1 MVSRPRL
8 DGLTRRGRL
17 SLRVCGR
24 GLYLVSRSLGGYGSG
39 HAAIN
44 AGWSALLGRD
54 ATSAVRVLS
63 SWERSWASR
72 TADQAVRLARHC
84 GGRSRV
90 IYRTSRRD
98 KITGPILIVLGTSPN
113 LIFLGHSS
121 DLEFSE

>member
-1 MVSRPRL
+1 M
-8 DGLTRRGRL
+8 DGLSHRGRL

-24 GLYLVSRSLGGYGSG
+24 GLYLVSRSLGGCGSVR
-39 HAAIN
+39 AAVN

-54 ATSAVRVLS
+54 ATGAVRVLS

-72 TADQAVRLARHC
+72 TADQTVRLARHR
-84 GGRSRV
+84 GGRIRV
-90 IYRTSRRD
+90 IYRTSCRD
-98 KITGPILIVLGTSPN
+98 KITGPILIVLGTSSN